1 MKLSAVTTD
10 NITEVLLKIIE
21 FTQTRQRL
29 LTLNIRNV
37 RKPGYEPKDLEV
49 DQFSEILNKALTE
62 YTQNQRLIF
71 CDTRTIKF
79 TEDGNFRLIPITD
92 DYAKKLLEHNLDE
105 YLELQTG
112 YLLENSL
119 NQRIATQ
126 LLRQRQGIDF
136 TASAAESAEF
146 D

>member
-21 FTQTRQRL
+21 FTQIRQRI
-29 LTLNIRNV
+29 LTLNIKNA
-37 RKPGYEPKDLEV
+37 RKSGYEPRDLEV

-62 YTQNQRLIF
+62 YTQNQRLVF
-71 CDTRTIKF
+71 CDTKTIKF
-79 TEDGNFRLIPITD
+79 GEEGNFKLMSITD

-105 YLELQTG
+105 YLELQTN

-119 NQRIATQ
+119 NQRIATE

-136 TASAAESAEF
+136 TTSSA
-146 D
+146 DID